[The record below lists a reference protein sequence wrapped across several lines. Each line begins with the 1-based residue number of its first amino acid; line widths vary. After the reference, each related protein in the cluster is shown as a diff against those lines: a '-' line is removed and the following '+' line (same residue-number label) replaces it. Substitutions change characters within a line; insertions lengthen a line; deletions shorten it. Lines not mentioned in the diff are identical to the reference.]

1 MSVDTRVV
9 VGLGNPGEKYRYTR
23 HNIAW
28 LILDAFA
35 DRVNWRGGGKERDAS
50 MVHAGRVLGLDL
62 VVAKPITYMNESG
75 IAVRKLLAAD
85 RVSIDRLLV
94 VVDDFSLPFGR
105 LRFREGGSDGGHN
118 GLASI
123 EAELQ
128 TDRYPRLRVGI
139 GDPSD
144 SGGAHQHVLNEF
156 SAAERLRIPEV
167 ARASRR
173 IARVA
178 DCHVADQ
185 IVQDRAGE
193 NLGHEAHAL
202 VLAELLAV
210 AGDDAR
216 ALLAAVLQGVE
227 AVVGEF
233 GGVGMAVNAKDAAIM
248 FGIVG

>member
-185 IVQDRAGE
+185 IVQEGREGDEIDVHGE
-193 NLGHEAHAL
+193 QDQLDLHQDNDQ
-202 VLAELLAV
+202 VLAVQEDADHRQREQQARQQELRTFHCRSPV
-210 AGDDAR
+210 DSV
-216 ALLAAVLQGVE
+216 VLG
-227 AVVGEF
+227 
-233 GGVGMAVNAKDAAIM
+233 
-248 FGIVG
+248 

>member
-156 SAAERLRIPEV
+156 SAAERLRIPEICV
-167 ARASRR
+167 A
-173 IARVA
+173 
-178 DCHVADQ
+178 
-185 IVQDRAGE
+185 AGE
-193 NLGHEAHAL
+193 AIEMWARLGLNKAATAFNNWTLPEPEAHGERAT
-202 VLAELLAV
+202 ETRPQ
-210 AGDDAR
+210 AGEVD
-216 ALLAAVLQGVE
+216 GP
-227 AVVGEF
+227 VG
-233 GGVGMAVNAKDAAIM
+233 GD
-248 FGIVG
+248 GIRKTAHGWRKPLGKGDRTDSER